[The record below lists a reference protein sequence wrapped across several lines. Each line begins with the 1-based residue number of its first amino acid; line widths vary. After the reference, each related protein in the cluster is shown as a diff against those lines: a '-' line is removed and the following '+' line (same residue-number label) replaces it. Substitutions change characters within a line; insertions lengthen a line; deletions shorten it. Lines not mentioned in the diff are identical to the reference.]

1 VSLARHWYIRCDL
14 TDIDPTLIREVN
26 LLCLDAG
33 NTVVFL
39 EHERLAAECGRAG
52 FNSSAQSL
60 VRAEGEAKLAIECGE
75 GIEVGWSQARVPG
88 AHGWSIVVGTMLHR
102 AGLPTS
108 RVAPLLDAL
117 WSAHARRNFWSVV
130 PAGLRVALDGL
141 RATGVRV
148 AVVSNSEGTLAGL
161 FEDLG
166 ILDAFDLVVDSGV
179 AGVEK
184 PDPGIF
190 RIVLERFGIPAARAL
205 HLGDTYAT
213 DVLGARAA
221 GVRVALIDPYG
232 HFDGR
237 HPDVL
242 RVPGAREVA
251 NAIALARA

>member
-1 VSLARHWYIRCDL
+1 M
-14 TDIDPTLIREVN
+14 TDIDPTLIREVD

-39 EHERLAAECGRAG
+39 EHDRLATECARAA
-52 FNSSAQSL
+52 FNPSAQSL
-60 VRAEGEAKLAIECGE
+60 VRAEGEAKVAIECGE
-75 GIEVGWSQARVPG
+75 GIDVGWSQARVPS
-88 AHGWSIVVGTMLHR
+88 ARGWGIVVGTMLHR

-108 RVAPLLDAL
+108 RVTGLLDAL
-117 WSAHARRNFWSVV
+117 WSAHAERNFWSVV
-130 PAGLRVALDGL
+130 PEGLHLALDGL
-141 RATGVRV
+141 RASGVRI

-166 ILDAFDLVVDSGV
+166 ILGAFDLVVDSGV

-190 RIVLERFGIPAARAL
+190 RIVFERFGIPAARAL

-213 DVLGARAA
+213 YVLGARAA

-232 HFDGR
+232 HFHGR

-251 NAIALARA
+251 NAITQARA